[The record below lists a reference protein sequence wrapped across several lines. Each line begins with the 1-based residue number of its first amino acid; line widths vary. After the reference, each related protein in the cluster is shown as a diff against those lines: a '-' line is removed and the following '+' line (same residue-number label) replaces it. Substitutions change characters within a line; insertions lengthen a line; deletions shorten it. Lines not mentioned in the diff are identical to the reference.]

1 MSAAG
6 FNPAEKLRRARLHT
20 EPMNGPAIETH
31 NLEKTYRT
39 LRGKNVPALRGVS
52 LRVESG
58 SIFGLI
64 GQNGAGKTTLVKI
77 LLGLSSPTSGTA
89 QLLGGSPGDPAIRRR
104 VGYLPE
110 AMRIPDY
117 MKAKNFLTYMGRLN
131 RVSSSDLKKRI
142 PRLLEQVGLAGV
154 RKPVKAYS
162 KGMQQRL
169 GLAHAMLNEPEFL
182 FLDEPTDGLD
192 PLGRKDVRDMLV
204 RLRAAGKTI
213 FLNSH
218 LLSEVELVCD
228 RIVILNG
235 GEVARDAAPEDFT
248 RGTGEYI
255 VRVAVVDDAVCAA
268 AIAVLG
274 TNGSSPAWQGTSM
287 RFLPRDRAQLNAVLD
302 KLRAVPVEIESV
314 EPQKISLEQYFLQV
328 VAGGD
333 S

>member
-1 MSAAG
+1 
-6 FNPAEKLRRARLHT
+6 
-20 EPMNGPAIETH
+20 MNGAAIETQ

-39 LRGKNVPALRGVS
+39 MRGKNVTALRGVS
-52 LRVESG
+52 LTVERG
-58 SIFGLI
+58 TIFGLI

-77 LLGLSSPTSGTA
+77 LLGLSSPTKGTA

-117 MKAKNFLTYMGRLN
+117 MKAKSFLNYMGRLN
-131 RVSSSDLKKRI
+131 RIGSSDLKKRV
-142 PRLLEQVGLAGV
+142 PMLLEQVGLAGV
-154 RKPVKAYS
+154 RKPVKSYS

-169 GLAHAMLNEPEFL
+169 GLAQAMLNDPEFL

-235 GEVARDAAPEDFT
+235 GVVARDAAPEEFT
-248 RGTGEYI
+248 RVTGEYI
-255 VRVAVVDDAVCAA
+255 VRVAIVDDAVRAA
-268 AIAVLG
+268 ALSVLG
-274 TNGSSPAWQGTSM
+274 TNGSSPTWQENSL
-287 RFLPRDRAQLNAVLD
+287 RFAPRDRAHLNAVLD
-302 KLRAVPVEIESV
+302 KLRGVPVEIESV
-314 EPQKISLEQYFLQV
+314 EQQKLSLEQYFLQV
-328 VAGGD
+328 VGGGN